1 MPLVNQK
8 ALGFVLGKDW
18 MVNYNTTTER
28 PHEFFDHATTR
39 EVFMKVGSTED
50 LVNFAT
56 SIEMVNQ
63 KIIGRIWLA
72 NGRLGKDRDNAWA

>member
-1 MPLVNQK
+1 MSFLTMRQLEK
-8 ALGFVLGKDW
+8 
-18 MVNYNTTTER
+18 
-28 PHEFFDHATTR
+28 
-39 EVFMKVGSTED
+39 VFMKVGSTED

-72 NGRLGKDRDNAWA
+72 NGRLGKDMDNAWA